1 MKPNDKKEIDRLQE
15 ELNQLKSDVSDGIG
29 LHVAH
34 AVDEIGTN
42 MEEIE
47 TNLEEMGANLEEI
60 GTNLENVGTNLEEV
74 GANLEGIEANLEDVG
89 TNLGDIGTNL
99 EGLEKSEERRR
110 NLEALLASKSL
121 LKSYLLRLSNVWER
135 TWTRCPGQLRRF

>member
-42 MEEIE
+42 LEEIE
-47 TNLEEMGANLEEI
+47 TNLGEMGTNLEEI
-60 GTNLENVGTNLEEV
+60 GANLKNVGTNLEEV
-74 GANLEGIEANLEDVG
+74 GANLEDVG

-110 NLEALLASKSL
+110 NLVALLASKFL
-121 LKSYLLRLSNVWER
+121 
-135 TWTRCPGQLRRF
+135 

>member
-42 MEEIE
+42 
-47 TNLEEMGANLEEI
+47 LEEI
-60 GTNLENVGTNLEEV
+60 GT
-74 GANLEGIEANLEDVG
+74 NLEGIEANLEDVG

-110 NLEALLASKSL
+110 NLEALLASKS
-121 LKSYLLRLSNVWER
+121 R
-135 TWTRCPGQLRRF
+135 

>member
-1 MKPNDKKEIDRLQE
+1 MKPNDKKEIDRPQE

-29 LHVAH
+29 VHVEH
-34 AVDEIGTN
+34 AVDEIGT
-42 MEEIE
+42 
-47 TNLEEMGANLEEI
+47 NLEEI

-74 GANLEGIEANLEDVG
+74 GANLEDVG

-110 NLEALLASKSL
+110 NLVALLASKFL
-121 LKSYLLRLSNVWER
+121 
-135 TWTRCPGQLRRF
+135 

>member
-42 MEEIE
+42 MEDI
-47 TNLEEMGANLEEI
+47 
-60 GTNLENVGTNLEEV
+60 
-74 GANLEGIEANLEDVG
+74 G
-89 TNLGDIGTNL
+89 TNLGDIGTNM
-99 EGLEKSEERRR
+99 EDMEKSEERRR
-110 NLEALLASKSL
+110 NLEDLLASKSL
-121 LKSYLLRLSNVWER
+121 
-135 TWTRCPGQLRRF
+135 

>member
-15 ELNQLKSDVSDGIG
+15 GLNQLKSDVSDGIG
-29 LHVAH
+29 LHVAN

-42 MEEIE
+42 LEEIE
-47 TNLEEMGANLEEI
+47 TNLEEMGTNLEEI
-60 GTNLENVGTNLEEV
+60 GASLKNVGT
-74 GANLEGIEANLEDVG
+74 NLEDVG

-110 NLEALLASKSL
+110 NLEALLAS
-121 LKSYLLRLSNVWER
+121 
-135 TWTRCPGQLRRF
+135 

>member
-42 MEEIE
+42 
-47 TNLEEMGANLEEI
+47 LEEI
-60 GTNLENVGTNLEEV
+60 GT
-74 GANLEGIEANLEDVG
+74 NLEGIEANLEDVG

-110 NLEALLASKSL
+110 NLEDLLASQSL
-121 LKSYLLRLSNVWER
+121 
-135 TWTRCPGQLRRF
+135 